1 MCVCVCVC
9 VCRSCFFFISK
20 SFFFLRE
27 RNVTFFFTLALYV
40 SLNRIG
46 REPRG
51 AFLWWSGR
59 PKFSSIFLCVFFF
72 LHILFLGRISMR
84 QRLLRLK
91 AMNDERKKKRISEKK
106 GTTHT
111 NWFIAV
117 KTEGA
122 ALFWKKKKEFQKE
135 EMTRFRYE
143 IRVKEKERN
152 EVVERPS

>member
-106 GTTHT
+106 RNDTHELIYRRE
-111 NWFIAV
+111 NGGRRSV
-117 KTEGA
+117 LKE
-122 ALFWKKKKEFQKE
+122 KKKN
-135 EMTRFRYE
+135 FR
-143 IRVKEKERN
+143 KKK
-152 EVVERPS
+152 